1 MSLSGTLPSSSSSSS
16 SNQMQDDEKIP
27 EKNGRLA
34 FVVNIP
40 LGIVKKEKNKLDVD
54 ATIARIKAVQE
65 AYLTNYDKG
74 SCPPF
79 KMVFCI
85 NCPENQKAKLDE
97 FQKKWNEDKSSGSL
111 WPLANQIDIVAYPWK
126 KLKNKGFP
134 YGTVRNVLLH
144 SSETQNAIGV
154 FRQAGFYPYVAI
166 GDGDT
171 GKRSV
176 FINDQEVNIF
186 KAIEDKLNTKLI
198 SPSSGNEGRMSNSA
212 NSNSNSPKLQDK
224 MSASA
229 SFLNDKEAAGL
240 PDDSEGKD
248 LSPSV
253 SLGKANEEVKQTSA
267 HADSPSSNMSVT
279 AEFVNSRGEVLSLD
293 EDKEQLSRNIY
304 LRPYV
309 IAGGYRPKEEKEEQE
324 GDEEES
330 WQGKMARSIEEDM
343 EIRTQLAKTV
353 NPLGPYFP
361 EPNLFID
368 GTIVSDVNFGDYG
381 DEFRKLGEEIASFIQ
396 KDTLK
401 TVGSKQEETDVST
414 YLQTNTHPSRNRL
427 VSTFF
432 DLAIETEI
440 DRLFKNAASGKDK
453 QADEINP
460 NSVAQHHQK
469 SNLAKAAYLKTR
481 YSAARNGG
489 EIFTN
494 LKNFLEKNINNID
507 RIIGFYH
514 ELINQL
520 KETRPEYKEDLVYK
534 AYLKDRKPDAEISS
548 LAVNLMVAAGQINSL
563 DDKGKSN
570 RTAQEL
576 ATLTYTALD
585 IFNTAIAKVF
595 NGSING
601 LLQAHWKNELIRHS
615 VAAPVSVAVIQN
627 ATLSSAA
634 NTSSSISQ
642 STSSS
647 TSIDST
653 SANTFILAN
662 KTFETS
668 AGRHNYRKYKQGQMQ
683 SVTALTNVSNVVTEE
698 TTKEPSESYSEF
710 IFKLGRR

>member
-1 MSLSGTLPSSSSSSS
+1 
-16 SNQMQDDEKIP
+16 MQDDEKIT
-27 EKNGRLA
+27 EKNSGLA

-65 AYLTNYDKG
+65 AYLTSYNKD

-97 FQKKWNEDKSSGSL
+97 FQKKWNEDKSSGRL

-144 SSETQNAIGV
+144 SSETQNAIEA

-198 SPSSGNEGRMSNSA
+198 SPSLGSEGRMSNSA
-212 NSNSNSPKLQDK
+212 NSNSNSPKSQGK

-240 PDDSEGKD
+240 PLDDSGGKD
-248 LSPSV
+248 LFPSV
-253 SLGKANEEVKQTSA
+253 SLGKANEEVKQTSV

-279 AEFVNSRGEVLSLD
+279 AEFVNSRGEALSLD
-293 EDKEQLSRNIY
+293 EDKEQPSRNIY

-324 GDEEES
+324 GYEEES

-343 EIRTQLAKTV
+343 EIRDQLAKTV

-368 GTIVSDVNFGDYG
+368 GTIISHVNFGDYG
-381 DEFRKLGEEIASFIQ
+381 EEFRNLGEEIASFIQ
-396 KDTLK
+396 KDMLK

-440 DRLFKNAASGKDK
+440 DRLFKNATLGKDE
-453 QADEINP
+453 QAGEINS

-481 YSAARNGG
+481 YLAARNGG
-489 EIFTN
+489 EIFKN
-494 LKNFLEKNINNID
+494 LKEFLEKNTNNPD

-520 KETRPEYKEDLVYK
+520 KKTRPEYKEDLVYK

-563 DDKGKSN
+563 DNKGKSN

-585 IFNTAIAKVF
+585 IFNTAVAKVF
-595 NGSING
+595 NGGINE

-615 VAAPVSVAVIQN
+615 VTAPA
-627 ATLSSAA
+627 SAA
-634 NTSSSISQ
+634 VQQ

-647 TSIDST
+647 SAANVNSSIPQPTIPSNAIGLAFIDFEARVLA
-653 SANTFILAN
+653 SANTN
-662 KTFETS
+662 DTVS
-668 AGRHNYRKYKQGQMQ
+668 RHSHRKYKQGQMQ
-683 SVTALTNVSNVVTEE
+683 SSTANTLTDVSRAADKVEAP
-698 TTKEPSESYSEF
+698 KEVPESYSTF
-710 IFKLGRR
+710 MFKLK